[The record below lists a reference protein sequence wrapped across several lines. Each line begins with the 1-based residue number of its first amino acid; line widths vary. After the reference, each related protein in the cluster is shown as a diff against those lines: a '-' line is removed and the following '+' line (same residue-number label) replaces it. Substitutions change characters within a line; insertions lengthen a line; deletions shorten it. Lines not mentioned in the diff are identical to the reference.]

1 MTIAGAR
8 ILLAAV
14 FGSLPALAS
23 AQNFPERP
31 IRLIL
36 GVAAGGGQDTV
47 ARAMAPRLSKELGAN
62 IVIDNRPGAGGT
74 IGAELAKQA
83 SADGYTLLM
92 ISLSNVIGPILYG
105 APYDV
110 RRDFSSVAQL
120 VTQPYLL
127 VVTPSLPVKSV
138 VELISYAKAHP
149 GKLSFGSAG
158 SGSLTHLAAELF
170 REQAQVDAVHIPYK
184 GMGAV
189 YPDLIG
195 GRIQFAFSTI
205 ISAQPHVRAN
215 RLRVLA
221 VSSEKRVKSAP
232 TIPTVAEAGVPGYAV
247 TQLYGVLVPARTP
260 ALIVNK
266 LNKALVSV
274 IEDPEMSKHLAND
287 GAEASGSS
295 PQQFAAQL
303 KSEHERWQRLIDK
316 SGLKEAK

>member
-1 MTIAGAR
+1 V
-8 ILLAAV
+8 LAAPV
-14 FGSLPALAS
+14 G
-23 AQNFPERP
+23 AQSFPDRP

-36 GVAAGGGQDTV
+36 GVAPGGGQDTV
-47 ARAMAPRLSKELGAN
+47 ARAMAPRLGKEVGAN
-62 IVIDNRPGAGGT
+62 MVVDNRPGAGGS

-83 SADGYTLLM
+83 SPDGHTLLM

-105 APYDV
+105 ASYDV
-110 RRDFSSVAQL
+110 RRDFAPVAQL

-138 VELISYAKAHP
+138 ADLISHAKSNP

-170 REQAQVDAVHIPYK
+170 REQAQFDAVHIPYK

-195 GRIQFAFSTI
+195 GRIHFSFSTI
-205 ISAQPHVRAN
+205 VSAQPHARAQ

-247 TQLYGVLVPARTP
+247 TQLYGVLAPARTP
-260 ALIVNK
+260 DAIVNK

-287 GAEASGSS
+287 GAEASGST

-303 KSEHERWQRLIDK
+303 RTEHERWQRVIEK
-316 SGLKEAK
+316 AGLQKVK